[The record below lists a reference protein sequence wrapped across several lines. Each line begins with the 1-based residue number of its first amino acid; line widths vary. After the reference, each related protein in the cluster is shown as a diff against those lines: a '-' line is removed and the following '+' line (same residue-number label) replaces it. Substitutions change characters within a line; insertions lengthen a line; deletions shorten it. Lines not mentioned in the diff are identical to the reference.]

1 MHGMDNVPSSPR
13 RTDPAIDPGSG
24 AGAAAGRTARDRHRA
39 EREVCRA
46 LSEGRAVAIWI
57 AFIAFSHLA
66 GFALLAGN
74 GRLLLVA
81 GALALGFFMAL
92 VAHVEPVPQRGPKG
106 EIAKLS
112 EPEFERLLESVE
124 REAGAVA
131 ASGGRTT
138 PVADDGLD
146 RDGFAC
152 LVAEAIDDLPAF
164 LQAELEHSV
173 PVVISDDGSSHGAYG
188 LYMGAT
194 VAHLGWGSRIVIFRD
209 TLTRDFG
216 DDPDTLR
223 RLVTMVVRHEMAHH
237 LGASERD
244 VSDLGLYDLRGS
256 RPAKPLN
263 PMIASRPRSH
273 SSLTISAARREPA
286 SGPPRPAAPARRPGA
301 GERRLLRSS
310 THTGAASLV
319 RLTCTGWR
327 PRDAPH
333 PARPPP
339 PELRP
344 RQPLIAPPSELG
356 SPMAVG
362 G

>member
-1 MHGMDNVPSSPR
+1 VPSSPR

-24 AGAAAGRTARDRHRA
+24 AGAAAGRTARDRRRA

-81 GALALGFFMAL
+81 GALALGFFVAL

-194 VAHLGWGSRIVIFRD
+194 VANLGWGSRIVIFRD

-216 DDPDTLR
+216 DDPDTLG
-223 RLVTMVVRHEMAHH
+223 RLV
-237 LGASERD
+237 
-244 VSDLGLYDLRGS
+244 LYDLRGS
-256 RPAKPLN
+256 RPARPLN

-286 SGPPRPAAPARRPGA
+286 SGSPRPAAAARRPGA
-301 GERRLLRSS
+301 ERRLLRSS
-310 THTGAASLV
+310 TPTGAASLV

-339 PELRP
+339 PELHHG
-344 RQPLIAPPSELG
+344 QPLIAPPRARLADG
-356 SPMAVG
+356 RG